1 MLHGDEH
8 SLVTG
13 SVGANSQGRSEATA
27 LKPGVKDIRGR
38 GKEKKIKFVH
48 RLLFLEALSYL
59 CMRP

>member
-27 LKPGVKDIRGR
+27 LKPGVDDIG
-38 GKEKKIKFVH
+38 EEETKKKN
-48 RLLFLEALSYL
+48 
-59 CMRP
+59 